1 MQINQKMN
9 KTWEVTDMSMKID
22 GILAEVVNGS
32 LDAAASV
39 PGVVA
44 IAADS
49 SGVIYEGAAGERRLG
64 SGEAMRTD
72 QVLWIH
78 SMTKP
83 VTGAACMQLV
93 EQGKIGL
100 DDDCGALVPALN
112 MPDVLEGFDDQGKPI
127 LRPARGVITL
137 RNLLTHTSGY
147 VYDMWNADQRA
158 WIKAHSVKREDI
170 FGAVADRPPLAFDP
184 GTRWQYGVGIDW
196 AGKVLEA
203 VTGEALNDYVQ
214 ANICKPLGM
223 ASTGYLLTDALRA
236 RLAGVH
242 QRGGDGAVKA
252 VDFDPPQNPA
262 HFNGGGGM
270 YSTAPDYACFMRMML
285 NGGSLDGAQILKPET
300 VALMGQNHIGD
311 VLVEKLN
318 SCMPHLTCD
327 AEFYPGMAK
336 KWGLTFMINQDD
348 VPGAR
353 RAGSLAWA
361 GLRNSY
367 FWIDPKSDL
376 SGAIFT
382 QQFPFADLGVLALLD
397 RFERAVYAHAGKN

>member
-1 MQINQKMN
+1 MIAKVD
-9 KTWEVTDMSMKID
+9 E
-22 GILAEVVNGS
+22 ILSEAVSGN
-32 LDAAASV
+32 LCPAASV

-49 SGVIYEGAAGERRLG
+49 AGVIYEGAAGERRQG

-83 VTGAACMQLV
+83 ITGVACMQLV

-100 DDDCGALVPALN
+100 DDDCGALVLALN
-112 MPDVLEGFDDQGKPI
+112 KPDVLEGFDAAGKPR
-127 LRPARGVITL
+127 LRPANGVITL
-137 RNLLTHTSGY
+137 RNLLTHTSGF

-158 WIKAHSVKREDI
+158 WIKAHGVKREDI
-170 FGAVADRPPLAFDP
+170 FGDVADRPPLAFNP

-196 AGKVLEA
+196 AGKVVEA
-203 VTGEALNDYVQ
+203 ITGATLNAYVQ
-214 ANICKPLGM
+214 DNICKPLGM
-223 ASTGYLLTDALRA
+223 ASTGYQLTEDLRA

-242 QRGGDGAVKA
+242 QRGADGVISA
-252 VDFDPPQNPA
+252 VDFDPPQNTA

-270 YSTAPDYACFMRMML
+270 YSTAPDYARFMRMIL
-285 NGGSLDGAQILKPET
+285 NGGSLDGAQVLKPET
-300 VALMGQNHIGD
+300 VGLMGENHIGD
-311 VLVEKLN
+311 LLVEKLN
-318 SCMPHLTCD
+318 TCMPHLSFD
-327 AEFYPGMAK
+327 AEFYPDMAK

-376 SGAIFT
+376 TGAIFT
-382 QQFPFADLGVLALLD
+382 QQFPFADPGVLALLD
-397 RFERAVYAHAGKN
+397 RFEQAVYAHVGKN

>member
-1 MQINQKMN
+1 M
-9 KTWEVTDMSMKID
+9 TRDID
-22 GILAEVVNGS
+22 EILDEVVNGS
-32 LDAAASV
+32 LDPSMSV

-49 SGVIYEGAAGERRLG
+49 DGVIYEGAVGERRQG
-64 SGEAMRTD
+64 SGEVMRQD

-83 VTGAACMQLV
+83 ITGAACMQLV
-93 EQGKIGL
+93 EQGRIGL
-100 DDDCGALVPALN
+100 DDDCGALVPALKS
-112 MPDVLEGFDDQGKPI
+112 PDVLEGFDKQGQPI
-127 LRPARGVITL
+127 LRPANGVITL

-158 WIKAHSVKREDI
+158 WMKASDVKRDDI
-170 FGAVADRPPLAFDP
+170 FGEFANRPPLAFDP

-196 AGKVLEA
+196 AGKVVEA
-203 VTGEALNDYVQ
+203 ITGETLNDYVQ
-214 ANICKPLGM
+214 ANILQPLGM
-223 ASTGYLLTDALRA
+223 ASTGYLLTDELRA
-236 RLAGVH
+236 RLGGVH
-242 QRGGDGAVKA
+242 QRGEDGVVVA
-252 VDFDPPQNPA
+252 VDFEPPQNPA

-270 YSTAPDYACFMRMML
+270 FSTAPDYSRFMRMIL
-285 NGGSLDGAQILKPET
+285 NDGSLDGAEILKPET
-300 VALMGQNHIGD
+300 VAIMGQNHIGD
-311 VLVEKLN
+311 VLVEKLAT
-318 SCMPHLTCD
+318 CMPHLTND

-336 KWGLTFMINQDD
+336 KWGLSFMINQQD

-376 SGAIFT
+376 CGAIFT
-382 QQFPFADLGVLALLD
+382 QQFPFADPGVLGLLD
-397 RFERAVYAHAGKN
+397 RFERAIYAKAGKND

>member
-1 MQINQKMN
+1 
-9 KTWEVTDMSMKID
+9 MSTKID
-22 GILAEVVNGS
+22 DILAEVVDGS
-32 LDAAASV
+32 LGGAASV

-64 SGEAMRTD
+64 SGEAMQMD

-83 VTGAACMQLV
+83 VTGTACMQLV

-100 DDDCGALVPALN
+100 DDDCGTLVPALN
-112 MPDVLEGFDDQGKPI
+112 MPDVLEGFDGQCKP
-127 LRPARGVITL
+127 VL

-158 WIKAHSVKREDI
+158 WMKAHGVRRDDI
-170 FGAVADRPPLAFDP
+170 FGRVTDRPPLAFDP

-242 QRGGDGAVKA
+242 QRGDDGAVKA

-270 YSTAPDYACFMRMML
+270 YSTAPDYARFMRMML
-285 NGGSLDGAQILKPET
+285 NGGSLNGAQILKPET

-311 VLVEKLN
+311 VLVEKLT

-336 KWGLTFMINQDD
+336 KWGLTFMVNQDD

-382 QQFPFADLGVLALLD
+382 QQFPFADPGVLALLD